1 MRDNEMS
8 NQNPAVGLMYF
19 SPTGTTRKV
28 CEAIANSM
36 STAAPIRLD
45 LTKPQTAEPQ
55 NIAGIDVLVVGIP
68 VYASR
73 LPTIARER
81 ISRALASVPEK
92 TPAIAVALYGNVDVG
107 AGLKQLVD
115 LLSEEGLTVVGAGEF
130 VGMHFFKQ
138 FHGVNP
144 EGTQGRPNEE
154 DVAVARELGKAV
166 LKRGLGSPAMSAMA
180 EVQGTKVPLKFRFTS
195 EQRVLSLLG
204 PSTVDYSKCTKCGA
218 CVKTCPVGCIDPE
231 TLMGKAGCG
240 CLGCGNCQRVCP
252 NSARNQSIRM
262 KWMVKRM
269 ATPQSPAAESRFYV

>member
-1 MRDNEMS
+1 MN
-8 NQNPAVGLMYF
+8 NQNITVGLMYF

-28 CEAIANSM
+28 CEAIASSM
-36 STAAPIRLD
+36 STDAPIRLD
-45 LTKPQTAEPQ
+45 LTKPQNGEPQ
-55 NIAGIDVLVVGIP
+55 NLGGIDVLVVGIP

-73 LPTIARER
+73 MPALARER
-81 ISRALASVPEK
+81 ISQALISIPAK

-115 LLSEEGLTVVGAGEF
+115 LLSEKGLTVVGAGEF
-130 VGMHFFKQ
+130 VGMHYFKK

-144 EGTQGRPNEE
+144 KGTQGRPNEE
-154 DVAVARELGKAV
+154 DLAVAKELGKAV

-195 EQRVLSLLG
+195 EQRVLGLLG
-204 PSTVDYSKCTKCGA
+204 QSTPDSGKCIKCGA
-218 CVKTCPVGCIDPE
+218 CVKACPVGCIDPE
-231 TLMGKAGCG
+231 TLMGKVGCG

-252 NSARNQSIRM
+252 NAARSQSICL

-269 ATPQSPAAESRFYV
+269 ATPQSQGAESRFYV